1 MRLFQVIA
9 VPFIAI
15 MLAVSLRNLIR
26 GRARV
31 MASLFW
37 ALLWI
42 ATLVA
47 VLYPD
52 TTTKLARAL
61 GIHRGADLLVYSAVI
76 AFSVGFYLVSWRLR
90 QLSREVTLLTRELAL
105 IEAERKNDGAPR
117 RSA

>member
-1 MRLFQVIA
+1 MRLFQIIA
-9 VPFIAI
+9 VPFVAV
-15 MLAVSLRNLIR
+15 MLAVTLRNLVSGR
-26 GRARV
+26 GRV
-31 MASLFW
+31 LASLFW
-37 ALLWI
+37 ALLWL
-42 ATLVA
+42 ATLGA

-105 IEAERKNDGAPR
+105 IEAERKNDSAPR
-117 RSA
+117 PSA